1 MSIPTSRL
9 RAIVKESTPDPEVN
23 LRVSANL
30 GKMEE
35 HCNDLTGFQK
45 EEKTEK
51 QLRIAIISIDHFPV
65 PCVAIGKHYR
75 VGYISLTNASPQL
88 CIKKEPRWGGGTC
101 LLMIMFP
108 TPGKVTENYRDR
120 CLLHE

>member
-1 MSIPTSRL
+1 MSIPTSRS
-9 RAIVKESTPDPEVN
+9 RAIVKDSTPDPEVN

-35 HCNDLTGFQK
+35 HCNDLRRSFQN

-51 QLRIAIISIDHFPV
+51 QLRIAIISIHHFPV

-75 VGYISLTNASPQL
+75 VEYISLTNAS
-88 CIKKEPRWGGGTC
+88 R
-101 LLMIMFP
+101 
-108 TPGKVTENYRDR
+108 
-120 CLLHE
+120 